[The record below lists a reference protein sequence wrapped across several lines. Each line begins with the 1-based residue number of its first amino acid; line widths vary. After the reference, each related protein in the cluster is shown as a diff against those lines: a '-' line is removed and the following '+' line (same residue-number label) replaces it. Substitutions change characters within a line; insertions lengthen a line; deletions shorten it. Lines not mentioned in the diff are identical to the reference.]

1 MRQRFK
7 NKGRKQYYVLTFDRR
22 ATEAEI
28 MNKSSST
35 SGFYKLNPRE
45 RLQLVKEFAGRSD
58 EERALLL
65 NTGSLPLDL
74 ADRLI
79 ENVIGCSGYQ
89 HAFTKTRMLRKLSD
103 SYTALHKH

>member
-1 MRQRFK
+1 
-7 NKGRKQYYVLTFDRR
+7 
-22 ATEAEI
+22 

-103 SYTALHKH
+103 SYTALHKQLALTLMRGECRLSMSFSYFSS